1 MEGWQNSRMAEWKR
15 VGWQYGMALF
25 GFRKLLLGYSTRSPA
40 IELSTTSD
48 TPFLGASPSAVVP

>member
-40 IELSTTSD
+40 IELSKVLCDSN
-48 TPFLGASPSAVVP
+48 VE